1 MCGVVLLRNEFSL
14 FCYTSVLIVG
24 CFVHVVPG
32 RWTVLVLRASLSWS
46 GRWLQNE
53 GVDWQWMCLRDD
65 AEFPPPPLLLSF
77 PCVSIAVPP
86 SQVKNSWG
94 AEWGANGYILLE
106 REGPE
111 VGGECG
117 ILMQASY
124 PVLA

>member
-1 MCGVVLLRNEFSL
+1 MCSVVLLRNEFIL
-14 FCYTSVLIVG
+14 FCYTSVVTVG
-24 CFVHVVPG
+24 CFVHVVRC
-32 RWTVLVLRASLSWS
+32 RWTVLVFRASLLWR

-53 GVDWQWMCLRDD
+53 GVDRQWMCLRVD
-65 AEFPPPPLLLSF
+65 ADVFPPLPISW
-77 PCVSIAVPP
+77 PCVSTAVPP

-94 AEWGANGYILLE
+94 ADWGANGYILLE